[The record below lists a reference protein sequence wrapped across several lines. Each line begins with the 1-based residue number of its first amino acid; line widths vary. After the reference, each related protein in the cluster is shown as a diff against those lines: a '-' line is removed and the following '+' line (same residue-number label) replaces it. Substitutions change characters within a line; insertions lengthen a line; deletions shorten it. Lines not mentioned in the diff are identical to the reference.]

1 MRTPASPRSAQHAP
15 PSLFCAD
22 HYRRPSALRLSPPR
36 RAPSRTG
43 RPDASELGYGLSTVE
58 LLGDDSSLDGEG
70 DDLFAAPASSLGALL
85 RRSGGGGSAT
95 LSSLVRGPLSLGS
108 LLEQHG
114 YATTP
119 SASRPTPVSEDALL
133 HALRGARRHQ
143 RELAGDHYAGQN
155 YSDVYSDDGIDDGN
169 GPAPV
174 RAAGSDSDSDSA
186 SSSGSP
192 DSSSSSCSSS
202 CGGVYLSSSD
212 DDDAN
217 TPPSN
222 GGSPSVSTN
231 RRVRRRLALSC
242 GRHPPYAERD
252 AEYDACEGM
261 AAGRPSWEAG
271 ASSPGVEE
279 YTSVGVGEEGEY
291 GVFEEGV
298 VDDDL

>member
-43 RPDASELGYGLSTVE
+43 RPDASELGYGLSAVE

-119 SASRPTPVSEDALL
+119 SASHPTPVSEDALRST
-133 HALRGARRHQ
+133 HSEA
-143 RELAGDHYAGQN
+143 LAG
-155 YSDVYSDDGIDDGN
+155 I
-169 GPAPV
+169 
-174 RAAGSDSDSDSA
+174 SA
-186 SSSGSP
+186 SSP
-192 DSSSSSCSSS
+192 ET
-202 CGGVYLSSSD
+202 
-212 DDDAN
+212 A
-217 TPPSN
+217 TPI
-222 GGSPSVSTN
+222 
-231 RRVRRRLALSC
+231 
-242 GRHPPYAERD
+242 
-252 AEYDACEGM
+252 
-261 AAGRPSWEAG
+261 
-271 ASSPGVEE
+271 
-279 YTSVGVGEEGEY
+279 
-291 GVFEEGV
+291 
-298 VDDDL
+298 